1 MLNDN
6 NAVISNNYERNKDL
20 ILFLKF
26 SMVMRKDFFSKF
38 IDNLDTRPQ
47 KVSPPLT

>member
-26 SMVMRKDFFSKF
+26 SMVMRKDFFQ
-38 IDNLDTRPQ
+38 NL
-47 KVSPPLT
+47 